1 MASDN
6 VRAGDRSAG
15 GGEGEEPPPGVV
27 FGVLADERNRL
38 VLHLLRARGG
48 TTAVDEL
55 AARLVE
61 YDSET
66 GRDLLPTESERGVAT
81 YLHLVVL
88 PTLAEQGLVTYDPR
102 DRAVTFATA
111 VEQLEVYLEFARKR
125 EPPRIVQ
132 FVEDARR
139 TEE

>member
-6 VRAGDRSAG
+6 VRASDRSTG
-15 GGEGEEPPPGVV
+15 DPEDGEPCPGVV
-27 FGVLADERNRL
+27 FDVLADERNRL

-48 TTAVDEL
+48 TTAVEEL

-61 YDSET
+61 YDAAT

-88 PTLAEQGLVTYDPR
+88 PALAEHGLVTYDR
-102 DRAVTFATA
+102 TDRAVTFAA
-111 VEQLEVYLEFARKR
+111 GDGKLEAYLEFARTR
-125 EPPRIVQ
+125 EPPRIAQ

>member
-6 VRAGDRSAG
+6 VQASDRSAG
-15 GGEGEEPPPGVV
+15 DGADEELPPGVV

-38 VLHLLRARGG
+38 VLHLLRVRGG

-55 AARLVE
+55 AARLVA

-66 GRDLLPTESERGVAT
+66 GRDLLPTEAERGVAT

-88 PTLAEQGLVTYDPR
+88 PMLADHGLVTYDPA
-102 DRAVTFATA
+102 DRAVTFAA
-111 VEQLEVYLEFARKR
+111 AAEQLEAYLEFARER
-125 EPPRIVQ
+125 EPPRIAE
-132 FVEDARR
+132 FVEAARR
-139 TEE
+139 TSE

>member
-6 VRAGDRSAG
+6 VRASDRSAG
-15 GGEGEEPPPGVV
+15 DEGNEELPPGAV
-27 FGVLADERNRL
+27 FDVLADERNRL

-61 YDSET
+61 YDAET
-66 GRDLLPTESERGVAT
+66 GRDLLPTTSERGVAT

-88 PTLAEQGLVTYDPR
+88 PKLAEHGLVTYDSV
-102 DRAVTFATA
+102 DRAVTFAAA
-111 VEQLEVYLEFARKR
+111 VEQLNAYLEFARER
-125 EPPRIVQ
+125 EPPQIAQ
-132 FVEDARR
+132 FVEDAGR

>member
-6 VRAGDRSAG
+6 VPAGERPTGDR
-15 GGEGEEPPPGVV
+15 EVEELPPGVV
-27 FGVLADERNRL
+27 FDVLADERNRL

-61 YDSET
+61 YDTET
-66 GRDLLPTESERGVAT
+66 GRNLLPTESERGVAT

-88 PTLAEQGLVTYDPR
+88 PGLAEHGLVTYDQR
-102 DRAVTFATA
+102 DRAVTFAA
-111 VEQLEVYLEFARKR
+111 EAGDLEAYLEFARER
-125 EPPRIVQ
+125 EPRRIAQ
-132 FVEDARR
+132 FVADARR
-139 TEE
+139 TED